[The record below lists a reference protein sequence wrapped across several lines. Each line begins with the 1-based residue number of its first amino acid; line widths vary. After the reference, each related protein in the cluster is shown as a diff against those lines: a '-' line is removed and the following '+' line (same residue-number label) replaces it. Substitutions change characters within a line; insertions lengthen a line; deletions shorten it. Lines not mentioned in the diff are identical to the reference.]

1 MFGEPVD
8 AVQFLRDTDIL
19 RAMRHALVT
28 ADTVAGLA
36 EFGDAAVVA
45 HYSLNIFSEI
55 LFYRISLYISYL
67 QIFSFGLN
75 THEISRF

>member
-45 HYSLNIFSEI
+45 HQKRPARPAVIFVLRRGGDIPFVDTRFNI
-55 LFYRISLYISYL
+55 YI
-67 QIFSFGLN
+67 
-75 THEISRF
+75 